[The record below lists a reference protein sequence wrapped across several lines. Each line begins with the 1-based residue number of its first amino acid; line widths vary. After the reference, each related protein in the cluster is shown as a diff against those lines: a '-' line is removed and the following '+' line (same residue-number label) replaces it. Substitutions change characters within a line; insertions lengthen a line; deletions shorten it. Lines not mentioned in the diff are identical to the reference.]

1 MCTVWGWSCKMFS
14 ADVLCVYSYFVPLC
28 SLMSTKVFFCC
39 TITAFCFSFKLR
51 TALLTALL
59 VVVPGSEWGEGVFS
73 NTRSSGFR
81 EFADKS
87 CLRAP
92 RLHVAAFLGKRGKLF
107 RSVSRPGVLAVCS
120 LKMYG
125 SLAPTIGQCSS
136 QQRRGGPIT

>member
-1 MCTVWGWSCKMFS
+1 MRIFLFCAPVF
-14 ADVLCVYSYFVPLC
+14 VNVYRS
-28 SLMSTKVFFCC
+28 FFCC

-59 VVVPGSEWGEGVFS
+59 VVVPGSEWGKGVFS

-125 SLAPTIGQCSS
+125 SLGAPTSLFWTVWLTAATLRPDHLVNKCSALPL
-136 QQRRGGPIT
+136 RVKF